1 MFITVRCCLS
11 PTVRRS
17 VLPMSSNGHHHHN
30 NQQHDHLFH
39 LQHPSLH
46 HIHCR
51 PFTLF
56 ALGNKK
62 GRQSRPAEVDRSR
75 QSLGDDRP
83 PQQCS
88 SAMGL
93 ELPLKINERLSTLKE
108 DVLSALLDKNAVPP
122 ELISSLMSGV
132 GGSSFSKALEL
143 VPSYNQNLQKMA
155 KYYFTAKGG
164 KLIRPTVSLL
174 MSAACNQHSKKPSSA
189 TVPSR
194 SGNVISSATSSDSSL
209 RNKSSVAAAVEES
222 EKKPID
228 ISFNQYRIAMVAEM
242 IHNATLVHDD
252 VIDESDRRR
261 GQLTVNA
268 RWGNKQAV
276 LVGDFILARATKVLC
291 SIGEPPVIET
301 MAEIVEDLVKG
312 ELLQLNGPS
321 TSTGDARF
329 NHYMVKTFYKTG
341 SLFANSCR
349 SVAMLSEN
357 CDEILLELATEFGRN
372 LGLAFQLVD
381 DILDYCAT
389 EDALGKPTVNDLRLG
404 LATCPVLFAAE
415 EFPEVLNPMI
425 ERRFSADG
433 DVQLALELVQR
444 SDGLAQSRRL
454 AREQGDKAIQ
464 CADQLLPGGG
474 LVRDCLVDIVRRQ
487 LARER

>member
-1 MFITVRCCLS
+1 MFVVVRCCLF
-11 PTVRRS
+11 PPAVRRS
-17 VLPMSSNGHHHHN
+17 VLPMSANANGSQSHH
-30 NQQHDHLFH
+30 F
-39 LQHPSLH
+39 
-46 HIHCR
+46 HCR
-51 PFTLF
+51 PLTLF
-56 ALGNKK
+56 ALGNSSRKRRQK
-62 GRQSRPAEVDRSR
+62 AEHSAAGDGRPSP
-75 QSLGDDRP
+75 QSLTE
-83 PQQCS
+83 CS
-88 SAMGL
+88 SAMGV
-93 ELPLKINERLSTLKE
+93 ELPPTITERLSTLKK
-108 DVLSALLDKNAVPP
+108 DVIDALLDKNAVPP
-122 ELISSLMSGV
+122 ELITSLMAGV
-132 GGSSFSKALEL
+132 GGSAFSKALEL

-174 MSAACNQHSKKPSSA
+174 MSAACNQCAKRPTTPA
-189 TVPSR
+189 DTAPGR
-194 SGNVISSATSSDSSL
+194 TPTSIV
-209 RNKSSVAAAVEES
+209 NES
-222 EKKPID
+222 EEQPIE
-228 ISFNQYRIAMVAEM
+228 ISMNQYRIAMVAEM

-252 VIDESDRRR
+252 VIDESNTRR
-261 GQLTVNA
+261 GQPTANA

-321 TSTGDARF
+321 TSTGNARF

-357 CDEILLELATEFGRN
+357 CNGLLLELTTEFGRN

-389 EDALGKPTVNDLRLG
+389 EEAMGKPTATDLRLG

-415 EFPEVLNPMI
+415 EFPDALNPMI

-433 DVQLALELVQR
+433 DVQRALELVQR
-444 SDGLAQSRRL
+444 SDGLTQSRRL
-454 AREQGDKAIQ
+454 AKEQGEKAIQ
-464 CADQLLPGGG
+464 CAEQLLPEGG
-474 LVRDCLVDIVRRQ
+474 LVRDCLVDIVQRQ